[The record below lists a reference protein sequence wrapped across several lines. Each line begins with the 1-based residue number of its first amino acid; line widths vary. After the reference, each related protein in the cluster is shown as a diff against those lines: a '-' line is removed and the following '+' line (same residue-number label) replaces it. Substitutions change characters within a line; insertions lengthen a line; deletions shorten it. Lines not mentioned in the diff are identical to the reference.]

1 MRRAFLLYL
10 LLCLLLVGCSNP
22 TEYTIEYWDY
32 GIGKPKTILADEVK
46 WIANNCVRFTRLHRK
61 DVVLC
66 NVRTV
71 ESYTKPTTYLEE
83 LGVK

>member
-1 MRRAFLLYL
+1 
-10 LLCLLLVGCSNP
+10 
-22 TEYTIEYWDY
+22 
-32 GIGKPKTILADEVK
+32 VK
-46 WIANNCVRFTRLHRK
+46 WIANNCVRFTRLYRK